1 MRDLK
6 MKVAA
11 VVAAMAVAC
20 GMAVAQSAP
29 VLGADGKPLAFDVV
43 SIKENQEANRPG
55 PPVFGPTPSGYHMV
69 GLPLALVV
77 LAAYVPQSGS
87 DFFNPNDIVGVQNLE
102 VMRTRY
108 DIDARVGE
116 ADMPAWQD
124 ATKQPAM
131 LRAMLQQMLA
141 ERFKMVA
148 HREMKE
154 KPVFNMV
161 AGKGRS
167 KLKPSVTGDLNLI
180 REKHPNAGQLPG
192 GMVIVEKETPGSVQ
206 LYNASMA
213 SFGTLL
219 SQMAGRVIVDKT
231 GLTGRYDIELT
242 LDMAPAPGSD
252 ERPDRA
258 TMIITALQEQLGLK
272 LEAAKTEVETLVV
285 DHAEKP
291 TEN

>member
-1 MRDLK
+1 
-6 MKVAA
+6 MKRVLVAGCA
-11 VVAAMAVAC
+11 VAAMVFAPLAR
-20 GMAVAQSAP
+20 AQDKP
-29 VLGADGKPLAFDVV
+29 MLGADGKPLAFDVV
-43 SIKENQEANRPG
+43 SIKENQEVNRSG

-69 GLPLALVV
+69 GLPLALVL

-87 DFFNPNDIVGVQNLE
+87 DFFNPNDIVGIQDLA

-108 DIDARVGE
+108 DVDARVGD
-116 ADMPAWQD
+116 ADMSAWQD

-141 ERFKMVA
+141 ERFKMVV

-154 KPVFNMV
+154 KPIFNMV
-161 AGKGRS
+161 VGKGES
-167 KLKPSVTGDLNLI
+167 KLKPAVTGDLNVI

-192 GMVIVEKETPGSVQ
+192 GMVLSEGQAGKLI
-206 LYNASMA
+206 LFNASMA

-219 SQMAGRVIVDKT
+219 SQMAGRTIVDKT

-258 TMIITALQEQLGLK
+258 TVIITALQEQLGLR
-272 LEAAKTEVETLVV
+272 LEASKTEVETLVV